1 MSRFAAVL
9 IPVIASGGM
18 GSPDDGVKVVKE
30 SPMQSRWPMFCITT
44 STRYPKFVQRLL
56 RTIFQ
61 FDTFSLMDRGQEKG
75 NGDGRVS
82 IIDYGTGNIKS
93 LCSAI
98 ETTADF
104 PKSVGVKAPSAPK
117 KYCFPVL
124 FKAGYEGLNRAG
136 LRECLLEF
144 VKSGRPLL
152 GICLG
157 MQLLFDESK
166 ENGVHPGLGILNGLV
181 EAIPIS
187 DDDGGSRKR
196 THIGWNQIAQTEKSA
211 TWSGSVLDGIDES
224 STFYFVHSFAV
235 KPSTNDLLATTDY
248 DGIHPW
254 RL

>member
-1 MSRFAAVL
+1 MA
-9 IPVIASGGM
+9 M
-18 GSPDDGVKVVKE
+18 
-30 SPMQSRWPMFCITT
+30 
-44 STRYPKFVQRLL
+44 
-56 RTIFQ
+56 
-61 FDTFSLMDRGQEKG
+61 
-75 NGDGRVS
+75 GRVS

-98 ETTADF
+98 ETTGGLPEICRDPETVIRAEKLLI
-104 PKSVGVKAPSAPK
+104 PGVGA
-117 KYCFPVL
+117 

-187 DDDGGSRKR
+187 DDGGAIIRKR

-211 TWSGSVLDGIDES
+211 SWSGSVLDGIDES
-224 STFYFVHSFAV
+224 SSFYFVHSFAV

-248 DGIHPW
+248 DGIQIAAAVKKDNVTGLQFHPEKSGSVG
-254 RL
+254 LAILSNFVSSS